1 MTDEFDSREPVAWLW
16 REGAARRLSVCEIDP
31 RPINAFP
38 VYYAAPTGAASAGEP
53 VVAEDYCGVLQ
64 ERSDRETRAGTKYSV
79 CKWACP
85 TCHSACS
92 VLYIDDEWCHG
103 DSLTIEFVG
112 GAKTIK
118 CGKCWLSATPPAPT
132 GDGHD

>member
-1 MTDEFDSREPVAWLW
+1 MSDPLRDAIFAKWSDTLDDGNDYVCVERAGFDLLVA
-16 REGAARRLSVCEIDP
+16 EIES
-31 RPINAFP
+31 
-38 VYYAAPTGAASAGEP
+38 APLRQPSAGEP
-53 VVAEDYCGVLQ
+53 VAEDFCGVLQ
-64 ERSDRETRAGTKYSV
+64 ECSERETRAGTKYSV